1 MNINLFKT
9 SALVKCASIAALAL
23 AFSGCSED
31 SGTNTVSINDDKTST
46 YTNPSELLKSSS
58 SKAKSSSSVKAASSS
73 SAKQSS
79 SSAKAASSATA
90 QSSSAKVAGSSS
102 SVKAAS
108 SSATAKSSSAAAPK
122 SSAATPASSAAVQ
135 SSSAAAPKS
144 SAATPASSATVQSS
158 SAAAPKSSAATP
170 ASSAA
175 VQSSSAAAPKS
186 SAATPTSSATVQSS
200 SAAAPK
206 SSAANNFYSDNW
218 RQACLDKINEYRAT
232 ENLAPLTLAPEAKQ
246 TCTDKEA
253 ADDLA
258 ANKAHGH
265 FGDCGEWAQ
274 NSGPN
279 FSTSWRKTAIEVSDA
294 YLKMM
299 WEDEKALVTSGE
311 RDPKK
316 DEDYPYIGH
325 YLNMKGNYKTVACG
339 IALTA
344 DGKKGWFNVNFF

>member
-1 MNINLFKT
+1 MLLKK
-9 SALVKCASIAALAL
+9 SARFAAAALAL
-23 AFSGCSED
+23 ALFGCSD
-31 SGTNTVSINDDKTST
+31 DDGVSANNHIVLT
-46 YTNPSELLKSSS
+46 
-58 SKAKSSSSVKAASSS
+58 SSSSVHAPGRYLSSSAAKPASSATSSSAKVASSS
-73 SAKQSS
+73 SAKIASS
-79 SSAKAASSATA
+79 SSAKTANSSSSAKIESSSATVPPSSSSA
-90 QSSSAKVAGSSS
+90 KIASSSATKPASSSAKV
-102 SVKAAS
+102 VVS
-108 SSATAKSSSAAAPK
+108 SSATA
-122 SSAATPASSAAVQ
+122 PASSAA
-135 SSSAAAPKS
+135 
-144 SAATPASSATVQSS
+144 ASG
-158 SAAAPKSSAATP
+158 
-170 ASSAA
+170 
-175 VQSSSAAAPKS
+175 
-186 SAATPTSSATVQSS
+186 
-200 SAAAPK
+200 
-206 SSAANNFYSDNW
+206 FFSDNW

-232 ENLAPLTLAPEAKQ
+232 ENLGPLTLAPEEKQ

-258 ANKAHGH
+258 ENKAHGH
-265 FGDCGEWAQ
+265 FGNCGEFAQ

-279 FSTSWRKTAIEVSDA
+279 FNTSWRKTAIEVSDS

>member
-46 YTNPSELLKSSS
+46 YTNPRELLKSSS

-122 SSAATPASSAAVQ
+122 SSAVTPASSATVQ

-144 SAATPASSATVQSS
+144 SAVTPASSATVQSS

-186 SAATPTSSATVQSS
+186 SAT
-200 SAAAPK
+200 
-206 SSAANNFYSDNW
+206 NNFYSDNW

-311 RDPKK
+311 RDPQKS
-316 DEDYPYIGH
+316 EDYPYIGH

-339 IALTA
+339 IALSD

>member
-122 SSAATPASSAAVQ
+122 SSAATPASSVTVQSSSAAAPKSSAVTPASSATVQ

-158 SAAAPKSSAATP
+158 SAAAPKSSAT
-170 ASSAA
+170 
-175 VQSSSAAAPKS
+175 
-186 SAATPTSSATVQSS
+186 
-200 SAAAPK
+200 
-206 SSAANNFYSDNW
+206 NNFYSDNW

-265 FGDCGEWAQ
+265 FGDCGERAQ

-311 RDPKK
+311 RDPQKS
-316 DEDYPYIGH
+316 EDYPYIGH

-339 IALTA
+339 IALSD

>member
-1 MNINLFKT
+1 MLLKK
-9 SALVKCASIAALAL
+9 SARFAAAALAL
-23 AFSGCSED
+23 ALFGCSD
-31 SGTNTVSINDDKTST
+31 DDGVSANNHIVLT
-46 YTNPSELLKSSS
+46 
-58 SKAKSSSSVKAASSS
+58 SSSSVHAPGRYLSSSAAKPASSATSSSAKVVSSSSAKSPASSSVAVPASSSAKVASSS
-73 SAKQSS
+73 SAKTANS
-79 SSAKAASSATA
+79 SSAKI
-90 QSSSAKVAGSSS
+90 
-102 SVKAAS
+102 AS
-108 SSATAKSSSAAAPK
+108 SSATAPK
-122 SSAATPASSAAVQ
+122 SSAAVPPQSSSDVVASSATVPPSSSSAKIASSSATKPVSSSAKVTVSSSATAPASSAA
-135 SSSAAAPKS
+135 
-144 SAATPASSATVQSS
+144 ASG
-158 SAAAPKSSAATP
+158 
-170 ASSAA
+170 
-175 VQSSSAAAPKS
+175 
-186 SAATPTSSATVQSS
+186 
-200 SAAAPK
+200 
-206 SSAANNFYSDNW
+206 FFSDNW

-232 ENLAPLTLAPEAKQ
+232 ENLGPLTLAPEEKQ

-258 ANKAHGH
+258 ENKAHGH
-265 FGDCGEWAQ
+265 FGNCGEFAQ

-279 FSTSWRKTAIEVSDA
+279 FNTSWRKTAIEVSDS

>member
-58 SKAKSSSSVKAASSS
+58 SKAKSSSSVKAVSSS

-122 SSAATPASSAAVQ
+122 SSAATPASSA
-135 SSSAAAPKS
+135 
-144 SAATPASSATVQSS
+144 TVQSS
-158 SAAAPKSSAATP
+158 SAAAPKSSAT
-170 ASSAA
+170 
-175 VQSSSAAAPKS
+175 
-186 SAATPTSSATVQSS
+186 
-200 SAAAPK
+200 
-206 SSAANNFYSDNW
+206 NNFYSDNW

-311 RDPKK
+311 RDPQKS
-316 DEDYPYIGH
+316 EDYPYIGH

-339 IALTA
+339 IALSD